1 MSWDKSPPQE
11 LVSSSDYR
19 SLSQPGLSPGAPPC
33 LASEWGCDVIT
44 SRGGLGPSHFKDG
57 KTEALSTPGTEGAV
71 LGGGARV
78 EGGVL
83 AGETKRLM
91 SWTKALP
98 ENVSEGNR
106 VHFHTL
112 GPRQLAATALR
123 GSQQQRAPST
133 VHPSTPPHLAASSEE
148 KRTMTF
154 EHPLTPQALSGCSC
168 DTRLFRYLSVLGGL
182 WGTVPSSRGPQ
193 HWH

>member
-83 AGETKRLM
+83 A
-91 SWTKALP
+91 
-98 ENVSEGNR
+98 
-106 VHFHTL
+106 
-112 GPRQLAATALR
+112 
-123 GSQQQRAPST
+123 
-133 VHPSTPPHLAASSEE
+133 ASSEE

>member
-1 MSWDKSPPQE
+1 MTSSPAE
-11 LVSSSDYR
+11 VGLVPPTSKTGR
-19 SLSQPGLSPGAPPC
+19 RRLCPLQGQKGLCWA
-33 LASEWGCDVIT
+33 
-44 SRGGLGPSHFKDG
+44 
-57 KTEALSTPGTEGAV
+57 
-71 LGGGARV
+71 GGARV

-112 GPRQLAATALR
+112 GPRQLAAPALR

-154 EHPLTPQALSGCSC
+154 EHPLMPQALSGCSC
-168 DTRLFRYLSVLGGL
+168 DTRLFRYLSVLRGL